1 MAMKARANYMPP
13 EQLQQVLDAIPS
25 LHIRKWKDEDIQ
37 MMIKIDYWCGLR
49 FDEGCHLHVEDFD
62 FDIGEVYL
70 GKTKT
75 EIADSATIPDSF
87 RLELELYLKD
97 KKGELFPGLTYG
109 TAIKWIEKLG
119 KQLKIL
125 AWTTPQSISGEK
137 TKTHIFRK
145 SIGKD
150 MIYGTFGSKAP
161 LTFVSKTLRHR
172 GKDPLSMT
180 IKYLKVGNEDVK
192 DWWADLDNKK

>member
-1 MAMKARANYMPP
+1 MKARVNYMPP
-13 EQLQQVLDAIPS
+13 EQFQQVLDAIPS
-25 LHIRKWKDEDIQ
+25 LNIRKWKDEDIQ
-37 MMIKIDYWCGLR
+37 MMFKIDYWCGLR
-49 FDEGCHLHVEDFD
+49 FDEGCHLKADDFD
-62 FDIGEVYL
+62 LELGEVYL

-75 EIADSATIPDSF
+75 ETADSATIPSNF
-87 RLELELYLKD
+87 KPELEAYLKD

-119 KQLKIL
+119 IKLNIL
-125 AWTTPQSISGEK
+125 AWTVPQSISGEK

-180 IKYLKVGNEDVK
+180 IKYLKVGTEDVK
-192 DWWADLDNKK
+192 DWWADLDSKK